1 MGRTVSDAHKPGK
14 RKTEVCADRGP
25 APFVRVPTNSV
36 KWWNTSSIR
45 RLGRAV
51 PAGRSAPMGL
61 ASPTGRRTRGGRTMK
76 LSWLCG
82 KCSTRLPDRE
92 PHHPYEQP
100 DQGLH
105 TTLVFYIKSKD

>member
-51 PAGRSAPMGL
+51 PAGPCGPYGFGITDWSEYARGANNEIIVAVRNVYTR
-61 ASPTGRRTRGGRTMK
+61 ASRR
-76 LSWLCG
+76 
-82 KCSTRLPDRE
+82 
-92 PHHPYEQP
+92 
-100 DQGLH
+100 
-105 TTLVFYIKSKD
+105 